1 MPPALSS
8 RRIAALRRMRRAD
21 AVHRD
26 FEPVAD
32 SLYETPQDL
41 VESFAF
47 FRDGTSVLVRDIS
60 RGRLRSEAAVLVL
73 FSGLALTTFPLTPML
88 LPVIDKWRG
97 DVAGLRRGD
106 YVPGAFTR
114 RKLAAV
120 RRVHRGGGV
129 DGMKSALQRLR
140 QATSGDPSQ
149 RPSTDT
155 LLTAILVAQQHG
167 PGGQRACLLDNL
179 AGGGGGGRRW
189 RLVYTADKASVVAS
203 RHRLKLSKDS
213 KEARRRPLLAQV
225 ASAMRR
231 ALPWSQGLYV
241 DRYVRL
247 CPCHRVRVCVCAR
260 AFLLANGCA

>member
-8 RRIAALRRMRRAD
+8 RRIAALRRMRTAD

-97 DVAGLRRGD
+97 DVTGLRRGD
-106 YVPGAFTR
+106 YVPVAFTR
-114 RKLAAV
+114 RKKLCAQSTPLMLPRVAAQRV
-120 RRVHRGGGV
+120 PRSFRSTLVCHATTRRTPVVSSHKSGGECS
-129 DGMKSALQRLR
+129 KSSHLM
-140 QATSGDPSQ
+140 QA
-149 RPSTDT
+149 
-155 LLTAILVAQQHG
+155 
-167 PGGQRACLLDNL
+167 
-179 AGGGGGGRRW
+179 
-189 RLVYTADKASVVAS
+189 
-203 RHRLKLSKDS
+203 
-213 KEARRRPLLAQV
+213 
-225 ASAMRR
+225 
-231 ALPWSQGLYV
+231 
-241 DRYVRL
+241 
-247 CPCHRVRVCVCAR
+247 
-260 AFLLANGCA
+260 